1 LSVPSPSIKAV
12 KSDTFQGNPISKR
25 IFRGE
30 NYCREIIAELIEQH
44 LRETLR
50 LNQQENKKHQQ

>member
-1 LSVPSPSIKAV
+1 M